1 MGESMCFRSTASD
14 LNSLLEP
21 EGHKGHSYFP
31 LGRRYDCAGM
41 VEGVAIPDS
50 EDAVLMDGSWESVK
64 RAWRLWL
71 SWGWAVGDCM
81 CVCNPASVAKDGLL
95 NVAVLGGQMG
105 HSKVPSGRSQERS
118 WSMVGSPA
126 SWFDAMELVDGV

>member
-1 MGESMCFRSTASD
+1 MCLCSTASD
-14 LNSLLEP
+14 LNGLLEL

-31 LGRRYDCAGM
+31 FGRRYGCAGM

-50 EDAVLMDGSWESVK
+50 EDAVLMGGSWGS
-64 RAWRLWL
+64 AWRLWL

-81 CVCNPASVAKDGLL
+81 CVCNSASVAKDSLL
-95 NVAVLGGQMG
+95 NVAVLGGQIG

-118 WSMVGSPA
+118 WSIVGSPA
-126 SWFDAMELVDGV
+126 GWIDAPGVSDTPPVV

>member
-1 MGESMCFRSTASD
+1 MCFRSATSD
-14 LNSLLEP
+14 LNSFLEP

-50 EDAVLMDGSWESVK
+50 EDAVLISELWESGK

-81 CVCNPASVAKDGLL
+81 CVCNSASVAKDGLL
-95 NVAVLGGQMG
+95 NVAVLGGQIG

-118 WSMVGSPA
+118 WSIVGSPA
-126 SWFDAMELVDGV
+126 NWFDAMELVDGV

>member
-1 MGESMCFRSTASD
+1 
-14 LNSLLEP
+14 
-21 EGHKGHSYFP
+21 
-31 LGRRYDCAGM
+31 M

-50 EDAVLMDGSWESVK
+50 EDAALMGGS
-64 RAWRLWL
+64 WL

-126 SWFDAMELVDGV
+126 GWIDAPGVSDTPPAV